1 MPIDLDGNPSD
12 RAPSIPSFG
21 SLRGPRRRSPVDLL
35 VPGEPLAPV
44 RAARPAAPEPAASPA
59 EPPAVPRPPEWSDLL
74 HLGVH
79 VGRAVVALP
88 LRLVQRFLGR

>member
-1 MPIDLDGNPSD
+1 VPIDLDGNPSD

-35 VPGEPLAPV
+35 VPGEPPAPV
-44 RAARPAAPEPAASPA
+44 HAAPPAAPEPAARPA
-59 EPPAVPRPPEWSDLL
+59 APRPPEWSDLL

>member
-1 MPIDLDGNPSD
+1 VPIDLDGDPPD

-21 SLRGPRRRSPVDLL
+21 SLRGPRRRSPVDVL
-35 VPGEPLAPV
+35 VPGEPPAPAPP
-44 RAARPAAPEPAASPA
+44 AAVTAPRPAA
-59 EPPAVPRPPEWSDLL
+59 PRPPEWSDLL

-88 LRLVQRFLGR
+88 LRLVQRFVGR